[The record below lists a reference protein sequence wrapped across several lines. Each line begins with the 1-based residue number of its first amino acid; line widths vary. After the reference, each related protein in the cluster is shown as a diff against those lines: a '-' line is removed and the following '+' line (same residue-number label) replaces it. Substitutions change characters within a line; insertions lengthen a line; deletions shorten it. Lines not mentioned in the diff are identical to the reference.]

1 VEIFKL
7 IDVTADVGIECKGST
22 IKELF
27 NAALSGLYY
36 IIFDSVIDV
45 NKLQYNSTDILKTAE
60 EDLEAILFS
69 VLDEAIYMIYQKK
82 EIIKVEVVDVE
93 TGELRYNIYEC
104 DLKIENEIK
113 AVTLHKFKV
122 EWSKDS
128 NAWIASI
135 IFDM

>member
-1 VEIFKL
+1 MEIFKL

>member
-128 NAWIASI
+128 NVWIATI

>member
-1 VEIFKL
+1 MKAFKL
-7 IDVTADVGIECKGST
+7 IDVTADAGIECKGST

-36 IIFDSVIDV
+36 IIYDSMVDV
-45 NKLQYNSTDILKTAE
+45 SKLQCNNAAILNTGEK
-60 EDLEAILFS
+60 DLELMLFR
-69 VLDEAIYMIYQKK
+69 VLDEAIYMVYQKK
-82 EIIKVEVVDVE
+82 EIIKVEEVDVE
-93 TGELRYNIYEC
+93 TGKLRYNIYSC
-104 DLKIENEIK
+104 NLRIENEVK

-128 NAWIASI
+128 NVWIATI